1 MPSPTIPKH
10 SPDSTPSLMRGDST
24 SSLSSVEDSRLE
36 QIGNRLKPK
45 YSHEPS
51 PEDNKT
57 DNAALHSPPD
67 SPIKSIP
74 GGFN

>member
-1 MPSPTIPKH
+1 
-10 SPDSTPSLMRGDST
+10 MRGDST
-24 SSLSSVEDSRLE
+24 SSLSSVEDNRLE

-51 PEDNKT
+51 PDDEKKD
-57 DNAALHSPPD
+57 DAYHSLPE
-67 SPIKSIP
+67 SPMKSIP